1 MSDLTTINRPTYT
14 IDQFELLPTDAAME
28 NLMAHYHVV
37 VSQASIDLPGGLE
50 TETWATILFINKSN
64 HDERAAINI
73 GSIEADDVR
82 EELMD
87 HFFDTF
93 AREQDHNDP
102 NWQEDTYDDLLYNS
116 DAWTQV
122 VDNLEELS
130 YQINDGYNYIGVV
143 DSDYKYIGENL
154 HELFA
159 TVVYNWGHNLSM
171 LDNPP
176 RLDTGY
182 LSVDGSNRG

>member
-64 HDERAAINI
+64 HDQDAAMNI
-73 GSIEADDVR
+73 AFIEADDVR

-93 AREQDHNDP
+93 AREQDHDDP
-102 NWQEDTYDDLLYNS
+102 DWADYTYDDLLYSS
-116 DAWTQV
+116 DAWTTRM
-122 VDNLEELS
+122 DNLEELS

-143 DSDYKYIGENL
+143 DSDYKYIGEDM
-154 HELFA
+154 HELFS
-159 TVVYNWGHNLSM
+159 TMIFNWGHDLSM
-171 LDNPP
+171 IDNPP
-176 RLDTGY
+176 RIATGY
-182 LSVDGSNRG
+182 LYVDGSKRG